1 MGAAALA
8 LTGALLLAPPQPALL
23 AIGDFLVI
31 RDVLAP
37 GEVIHVISGPDHRA
51 DYGIRLYQEGYGS
64 RIFFTGGWC
73 PVIQGNH
80 AERGLARAAS
90 QGVPQQAII
99 ADGAEV
105 HSTYEEALRLA
116 EFIAASPAPIRS
128 VIVVSDAFHMRR
140 ARWTYRRV
148 LGKAVAVTMA
158 PVPFELS
165 PYRRRWWTDEVSA
178 RFVKDEYVKLVYYI
192 ARYQLSWGRTQ
203 EWLATYDRD

>member
-1 MGAAALA
+1 MKANRKRLMGAAALA
-8 LTGALLLAPPQPALL
+8 LTGALLLKAPPQPALM

-99 ADGAEV
+99 ADGGPRCTAPMRKRCAWR
-105 HSTYEEALRLA
+105 SS
-116 EFIAASPAPIRS
+116 SP
-128 VIVVSDAFHMRR
+128 
-140 ARWTYRRV
+140 RV
-148 LGKAVAVTMA
+148 LR
-158 PVPFELS
+158 
-165 PYRRRWWTDEVSA
+165 PY
-178 RFVKDEYVKLVYYI
+178 
-192 ARYQLSWGRTQ
+192 GR
-203 EWLATYDRD
+203 